1 MDRRRWWNDSPKE
14 TAACLQWGPYVKPK
28 ELVRHASW
36 FALNYNHYVTLV
48 RSFMKWYF
56 ELLKNSVLV
65 AAVFY
70 FAQKTKSVYIA
81 EIAEFSKF
89 VLILYCLTYLYS
101 WKVLLY
107 RDRTPKYRIL
117 LGLTFV
123 PLVGLVIFFAFTKTL
138 NLVMA
143 DFVRAQ
149 SR

>member
-1 MDRRRWWNDSPKE
+1 
-14 TAACLQWGPYVKPK
+14 
-28 ELVRHASW
+28 
-36 FALNYNHYVTLV
+36 
-48 RSFMKWYF
+48 MKWYF

-89 VLILYCLTYLYS
+89 LLILYCLTYLYS

-107 RDRTPKYRIL
+107 RDRAPKHRIL

-123 PLVGLVIFFAFTKTL
+123 PLAGLVIFFAFTKTL

-143 DFVRAQ
+143 DLVRAQ
-149 SR
+149 SH